1 MGSLYL
7 ADEYIGMTNCFWLK
21 WMKQRFWINEWWEAS
36 AFGAATSCL
45 FSGLLLL
52 WPASALSCLPLSL
65 PPSLPRSLT
74 RSLARSLSLS
84 LSLSLAL
91 SLSLSLARSRSRSLS
106 LSISLSLYYLLCS
119 FCNPI
124 LLFAQPAQCVLQL
137 PAAISQSTRVAHSAR
152 VVHST

>member
-1 MGSLYL
+1 MSILEWQTVF
-7 ADEYIGMTNCFWLK
+7 DW
-21 WMKQRFWINEWWEAS
+21 NEWNKDSESMNDEKPLLLVQLPLAS
-36 AFGAATSCL
+36 SPGYF
-45 FSGLLLL
+45 FSDRLLL
-52 WPASALSCLPLSL
+52 WAASLSPSL
-65 PPSLPRSLT
+65 PPSLA
-74 RSLARSLSLS
+74 RSLAR
-84 LSLSLAL
+84 SLAL
-91 SLSLSLARSRSRSLS
+91 SLSLSRSLSLSLSRSLALALALALALS